1 MADSTFLSLSLCF
14 LVFLHGC
21 FAQIE
26 PVTTQPRGFPPQ
38 QRQQRPQRDECQL
51 DRISAVE
58 PNRRIQSEAG
68 VTDVWDEND
77 DQFQCAGVVA
87 MRHVIQEKGLLLP
100 QYVNGPKLVYVVQGR
115 GVQGVVFPGCPE
127 TFQSSESQSHSQYGQ
142 SGRQSQRDQH
152 QKVRQIREGDVLAL
166 PTGVAQW
173 VYNDGR
179 NPLVLVQVID
189 TNNPANQLDQN
200 HRVFFVAGNPQQ
212 DIQSQKGEFGSGER
226 SESSQRRRPA
236 ERARS
241 GNVFTG
247 MDERVLAEA
256 FNVNT
261 DLARR
266 LRGEDDYR
274 GMIVRVERGLEV
286 ISPQRSP
293 EEEREIREQQQQ
305 KQLERES
312 SRESGR
318 FNGVEETFCTARLR
332 HNANNPSDADIFN
345 PRAGR
350 VTNVNSHN
358 LPILRNLQLSVQ
370 RVVLYRDAIFAPH
383 WNVNAHCICYITRGS
398 GHVQIV
404 DDNGNT
410 VFDGQVQ
417 EGQMIT
423 APQNFVVVKKAS
435 VQGMEWVSFKTNDAA
450 KISQLAGRVSA
461 LRSMPVEVVANAF
474 QVSMED
480 ARRLKENRQ
489 EVTLLSPWSR
499 SRFNATEGSE

>member
-1 MADSTFLSLSLCF
+1 MAYSSLLSLSLCF
-14 LVFLHGC
+14 LVFFHGC

-26 PVTTQPRGFPPQ
+26 QVTTEPRGFPPH
-38 QRQQRPQRDECQL
+38 QRQQRPQREECQL
-51 DRISAVE
+51 DRISAVK

-77 DQFQCAGVVA
+77 FQFQCAGVVA
-87 MRHVIQEKGLLLP
+87 MRHVIQLRGLLLP
-100 QYVNGPKLVYVVQGR
+100 QYVNGPTLVYVVQGI

-127 TFQSSESQSHSQYGQ
+127 TFQSSQSQSQSQYSHSQ
-142 SGRQSQRDQH
+142 RQSQRDQH
-152 QKVRQIREGDVLAL
+152 QKVRQIREGDVIAL

-173 VYNDGR
+173 VYNNGR
-179 NPLVLVQVID
+179 TPLVLVQVID
-189 TNNPANQLDQN
+189 TNNPTNQLDQN

-212 DIQSQKGEFGSGER
+212 DIQSQRGEFER
-226 SESSQRRRPA
+226 GRGRESSQSRRPV
-236 ERARS
+236 ESERS
-241 GNVFTG
+241 GNVFSG

-274 GMIVRVERGLEV
+274 GIIVNVQRGLEV

-293 EEEREIREQQQQ
+293 EEERQIREEQQQ
-305 KQLERES
+305 REFQRG
-312 SRESGR
+312 SRGSGR
-318 FNGVEETFCTARLR
+318 YNGVEETFCTARLR
-332 HNANNPSDADIFN
+332 RNVNDPSDADIFN

-370 RVVLYRDAIFAPH
+370 RGVLYRNAIFAPH
-383 WNVNAHCICYITRGS
+383 WNVNSHSISYITRGS
-398 GHVQIV
+398 GRIQIV

-417 EGQMIT
+417 EGQMLT
-423 APQNFVVVKKAS
+423 APQNFVVVKRAS
-435 VQGMEWVSFKTNDAA
+435 VQGLEWVSFKTNDAA

-461 LRSMPVEVVANAF
+461 IRSMPVEVVANAY
-474 QVSMED
+474 QVSRED
-480 ARRLKENRQ
+480 ARRLKESRQ

-499 SRFNATEGSE
+499 SRFNATEGNE